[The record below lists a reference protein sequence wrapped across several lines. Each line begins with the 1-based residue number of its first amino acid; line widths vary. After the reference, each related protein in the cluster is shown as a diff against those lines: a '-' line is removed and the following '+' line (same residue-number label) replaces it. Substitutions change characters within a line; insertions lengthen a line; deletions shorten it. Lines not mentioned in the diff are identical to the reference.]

1 MEYGASAEDVAR
13 VCHAHPV
20 CHMKFIDTS
29 CDAVVCLRQTQKPS
43 GKLASWLTVEM
54 PSTIRHHCI
63 SSTCY
68 YIVNVSTEVTS

>member
-43 GKLASWLTVEM
+43 GSLPHGLLWKCRQLLD
-54 PSTIRHHCI
+54 TIVLVVPVI
-63 SSTCY
+63 ILSML
-68 YIVNVSTEVTS
+68 VLK